1 MVDKSL
7 FPFAYYISSLDGT
20 STQVSSII
28 IDSPSIPR
36 KDIPNAIR
44 SIVNQTLEVNYF
56 NVKFDFAYPE
66 TPYKGNAGFVYYT
79 LPEAVKK
86 YSFYNSVL
94 LMLTDSGYLNQFWNT
109 YVVNNLESYRNLVV
123 ACLDRNVYEVRINDG

>member
-1 MVDKSL
+1 M
-7 FPFAYYISSLDGT
+7 DGT

-66 TPYKGNAGFVYYT
+66 TPYKGNASFVYYT

-109 YVVNNLESYRNLVV
+109 YVVSNLESYRNLVV